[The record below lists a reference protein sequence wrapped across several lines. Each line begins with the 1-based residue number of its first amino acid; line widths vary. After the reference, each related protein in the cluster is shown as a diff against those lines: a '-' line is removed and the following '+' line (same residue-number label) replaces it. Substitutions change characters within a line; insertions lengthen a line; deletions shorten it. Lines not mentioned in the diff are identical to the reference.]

1 MRSSGADSP
10 GYFAMGPDMRRFFK
24 LKRFEE
30 VELWDFFER
39 TLRGE
44 EGGRSRGRGAVG
56 GPEAW

>member
-1 MRSSGADSP
+1 
-10 GYFAMGPDMRRFFK
+10 MGPDMRRFFK

-30 VELWDFFER
+30 VEVWDFFER

-56 GPEAW
+56 GPEVWLGG